1 VFSIGDK
8 AKLLDENSTVTVKTV
23 FSPVFV
29 EVENEHGFRFKVN
42 VSQLIRLSED
52 DAYTMENLLE
62 RGALKTN
69 SKKDRKPKTISSK
82 PHVNRKKPEGEHY
95 IDLHDHA
102 LPEQYHRMLQLTK
115 FERAMTYFEDE
126 LWRAQKAK
134 LHLLRVNHGIGEG
147 ILRTEIRKRLNDR
160 GYSFHDESFDN
171 PGTTVIL
178 LRDSL

>member
-1 VFSIGDK
+1 MFSVGDK
-8 AKLLDENSTVTVKTV
+8 AKLLDENSTVTVTAV
-23 FSPVFV
+23 LSSVFV
-29 EVENEHGFRFKVN
+29 EVENEHGFTFKVN
-42 VSQLIRLSED
+42 VSQMIRLSED
-52 DAYTMENLLE
+52 DAFTMENLLE

-69 SKKDRKPKTISSK
+69 SKKDRKQKSTASK
-82 PHVNRKKPEGEHY
+82 PHANRKKPEGEHY

-115 FERAMTYFEDE
+115 FERAMMYFEDE
-126 LWRAQKAK
+126 LWRAQKARM
-134 LHLLRVNHGIGEG
+134 HLLRVNHGIGEG
-147 ILRTEIRKRLNDR
+147 VLRSEIRNRLQER